1 MLKQWCVAL
10 VVLASFSVQAEKSEF
25 ADIKL
30 TDFKTGNRVTVGSL
44 DATKPTYVKL
54 WATWCKPCMEQMPH
68 FEALHQQ
75 FSKQVNVVAVN
86 ININENRDH
95 IQKAIERHDLSM
107 PVWLDREGKLA
118 EALGLVGT
126 PYSVLIN
133 TDGNVVYTAHDSDDN
148 LERFLKMLASGQ
160 TLESAGTDAL
170 DEAQR
175 KALLEPW
182 MEGEHLLFF
191 TATWCGWYLEDSRP
205 EMAQKC
211 QRVQSELNSLQ
222 KRLSDRNWQ
231 GVANHL
237 WTDEKAL
244 SEFTQLYEL
253 KLPFRVDTGGVLFS
267 AFNVRTLPTII
278 SVKDGKVQARV
289 TDFSDQDAV
298 VEQLSEL

>member
-1 MLKQWCVAL
+1 M
-10 VVLASFSVQAEKSEF
+10 VVLVSLSVQAENSEF
-25 ADIKL
+25 ADIEL
-30 TDFKTGNRVTVGSL
+30 TDFKKGNSITMAGL
-44 DATKPTYVKL
+44 DSTKPTYVKL

-68 FEALHQQ
+68 FEELHQQ
-75 FSKQVNVVAVN
+75 FSETVNVVAVN

-95 IQKAIERHDLSM
+95 IQETIERHNLSM

-118 EALGLVGT
+118 QALGLVGT

-133 TDGNVVYTAHDSDDN
+133 TDGNVVYTTHDSDDN

-170 DEAQR
+170 DEAKR

-182 MEGEHLLFF
+182 TEGEHVLFF
-191 TATWCGWYLEDSRP
+191 TATWCDWYLKDSRP
-205 EMAQKC
+205 EMAQQC

-222 KRLSDRNWQ
+222 KRLSDKNWQ
-231 GVANHL
+231 GVVNHL

-244 SEFTQLYEL
+244 SEFTELYEIE
-253 KLPFRVDTGGVLFS
+253 LPFLVDTGGVLFS
-267 AFNVRTLPTII
+267 AFNVRTLPTLI
-278 SVKDGKVQARV
+278 SLKDGKVQARI
-289 TDFSDQDAV
+289 TDFSDEDAV